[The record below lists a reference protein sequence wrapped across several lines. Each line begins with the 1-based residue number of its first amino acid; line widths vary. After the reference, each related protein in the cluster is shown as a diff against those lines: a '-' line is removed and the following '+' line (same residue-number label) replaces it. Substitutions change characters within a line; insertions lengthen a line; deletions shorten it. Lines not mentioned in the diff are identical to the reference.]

1 MTTTFRDALQGSKP
15 LIGTLLTVASA
26 EVAEALA
33 LLGFDWIFIDLEHG
47 SLSIKDAQTA
57 IQAVAN
63 RSFTLVR
70 VPDGT
75 PENIK
80 RVMDTG
86 CSGIIV
92 PMVSSEPYARKIV
105 ALAKY
110 PPMGER
116 SVGLGRAQGY
126 GLRFA
131 EYLASANEQTS
142 VVVQIEHRDAI
153 ASVDQ
158 IAAVPG
164 IDVLFVG
171 PYDLS
176 NSMGLVGQVS
186 HPDVVAAI
194 DKVRAACGKTN
205 LAMGI
210 YCSNAEQARNE
221 IKAGVRMVAVG
232 TDIMH
237 MANSARS
244 TLEAVRGG

>member
-1 MTTTFRDALQGSKP
+1 MTMTFRDALQSGKP
-15 LIGTLLTVASA
+15 LIGTLLTVASS

-47 SLSIKDAQTA
+47 SLSIKDAQVA

-86 CSGIIV
+86 CNGIIV
-92 PMVSSEPYARKIV
+92 PMVSSESYARKIV

-110 PPMGER
+110 PPLGER

-131 EYLASANEQTS
+131 EYLASANAQTA

-153 ASVDQ
+153 GSVDQ

-164 IDVLFVG
+164 IDALFVG

-186 HPDVVAAI
+186 HPHVVAAI
-194 DKVRAACGKTN
+194 DKVRAVCARTS
-205 LAMGI
+205 LPMGI
-210 YCSNAEQARNE
+210 YCSNADQARNE
-221 IKAGVRMVAVG
+221 ITAGARMVAVG

-244 TLEAVRGG
+244 TLEALRMS

>member
-1 MTTTFRDALQGSKP
+1 MTTTFRDALQGGKP
-15 LIGTLLTVASA
+15 LIGTLLTVAST

-63 RSFTLVR
+63 RCFTLVR

-92 PMVSSEPYARKIV
+92 PMVSSEPYARRIV

-164 IDVLFVG
+164 IDALFVG

-194 DKVRAACGKTN
+194 DKVRAACGRTN
-205 LAMGI
+205 
-210 YCSNAEQARNE
+210 
-221 IKAGVRMVAVG
+221 
-232 TDIMH
+232 
-237 MANSARS
+237 
-244 TLEAVRGG
+244 